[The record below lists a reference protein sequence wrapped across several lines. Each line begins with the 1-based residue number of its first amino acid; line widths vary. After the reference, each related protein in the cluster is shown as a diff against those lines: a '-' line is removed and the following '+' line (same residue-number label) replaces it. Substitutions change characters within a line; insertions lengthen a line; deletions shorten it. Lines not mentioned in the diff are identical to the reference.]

1 VDRQVVLTIAEYS
14 LSGHV
19 RTDNYQLKGGW
30 NVIDLEQYDDI
41 VAFKLS
47 DNAEVSAEV
56 VLEP

>member
-1 VDRQVVLTIAEYS
+1 
-14 LSGHV
+14 V

-41 VAFKLS
+41 VAFRLS